1 MSYLLKVVEAST
13 HSDAYRRIVF
23 TGKGIGPLLKAPD
36 GDAYVKL
43 FFFPEGIKPPQDGD
57 MKTLQKSL
65 APKER
70 PQSRSYTI
78 AAVNKKDKTLT
89 IDFTRHSNG
98 GVGSAWAETAAPGSW
113 VYAFGPRGKY
123 SPDPKADAII
133 VLADTPGIPAARRV
147 IERAK
152 HPKRLR
158 VIFDTTLSHEE
169 LDLPEK
175 VGSVTL
181 IDSGR
186 GKTTLRDEVGRLKLP
201 KGGVEVF
208 ARGEKYVTKKL
219 LGQYFRELGLPS
231 KRVSISGYWSAPK
244 NDKKR

>member
-1 MSYLLKVVEAST
+1 MSYLLKVVEANT
-13 HSDAYRRIVF
+13 HNDTFRRIVF
-23 TGKGIGPLLKAPD
+23 TGKGIGPLLKASD

-43 FFFPEGIKPPQDGD
+43 FFFPEGVKPPKDGD
-57 MKTLQKSL
+57 IKTMRKTL

-78 AAVNKKDKTLT
+78 AAVNRKDKTLT

-98 GVGSAWAETAAPGSW
+98 GVGSAWAEDAVPGSW

-133 VLADTPGIPAARRV
+133 ILADAPGIPAARRV

-152 HPKRLR
+152 YPKRLR

-186 GKTTLRDEVGRLKLP
+186 GKTTLRDEVERLKIP
-201 KGGVEVF
+201 TGVVEVF
-208 ARGEKYVTKKL
+208 ARGEKHVTKRL

-231 KRVSISGYWSAPK
+231 KRVSISGYWSKPK
-244 NDKKR
+244 NDKNR

>member
-13 HSDAYRRIVF
+13 PNAAFRRIVF
-23 TGKGIGPLLKAPD
+23 TGKGIGPLLKAAD
-36 GDAYVKL
+36 GDAYLKL
-43 FFFPEGIKPPQDGD
+43 FFFPERASPPKDAD
-57 MKTLQKSL
+57 MKTLRKSL

-78 AAVNKKDKTLT
+78 SAVNKKDKTLT
-89 IDFTRHSNG
+89 VEFTRHDNG
-98 GVGSAWAETAAPGSW
+98 GVGAAWAEKAKPGSW

-123 SPDPKADAII
+123 SPGPKADAII
-133 VLADTPGIPAARRV
+133 VLADNPGIPAAKRV
-147 IERAK
+147 ISQAK

-158 VIFDTTLSHEE
+158 VIFDTQLSHEE

-181 IDSGR
+181 IDSSR
-186 GKTTLRDEVGRLKLP
+186 TKMSLRDEVEKLKIP
-201 KGGVEVF
+201 KGDVEVF

-219 LGQYFRELGLPS
+219 LGQYFREKGLPS
-231 KRVSISGYWSAPK
+231 KKVSISGYWGAPK
-244 NDKKR
+244 AKEKR